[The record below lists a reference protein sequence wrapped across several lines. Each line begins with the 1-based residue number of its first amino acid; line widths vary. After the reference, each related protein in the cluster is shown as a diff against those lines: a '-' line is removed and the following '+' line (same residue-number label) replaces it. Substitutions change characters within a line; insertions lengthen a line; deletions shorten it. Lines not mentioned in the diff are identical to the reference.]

1 MDRDHEL
8 GRGAIGCVLALVVVA
23 IVAMIAYQ
31 AIPKRIAVAELQDY
45 CEAQA
50 ERASLSEYTN
60 ENIQKNI
67 AEKARELKLPV
78 TLQDIHVR
86 RDGGQVYVEVHY
98 IVPLEFP
105 GYTYRWEVSH
115 DVARVLF

>member
-1 MDRDHEL
+1 MTREHEH
-8 GRGAIGCVLALVVVA
+8 GRGVVGCVLALIVVV
-23 IVAMIAYQ
+23 VVVMIAYK
-31 AIPKRIAVAELQDY
+31 AIPVRIAVAELQDY

-50 ERASLSEYTN
+50 ERASLSEYNN

-67 AEKARELKLPV
+67 VEKARELKLPV
-78 TLQDIHVR
+78 TPQDIKVR

-98 IVPLEFP
+98 TVSLDFP